1 MAASTRSAWAPSM
14 MGRRPTASLLSVGTM
29 TTMERL
35 GSFRI

>member
-1 MAASTRSAWAPSM
+1 MAAKTRSAWAPST
-14 MGRRPTASLLSVGTM
+14 MGRTPISSLLSVGII